1 MPDPEFILM
10 GDAVWIDF
18 INTARGRGPEPVDSL
33 PDPAAYHRWIKAEKL
48 VSDAMELPWE
58 EVRGFRDRLTLV
70 ASALAEER
78 QPSSSAIH
86 EINRLL
92 ARSEGHQQLTRVGGA
107 WHLSFAAARA
117 PAALEA
123 DRPERRAEPGRS
135 ARARAAVPGGGL
147 FPLLHR
153 PLARA
158 VPDVVQRRTRHPSR
172 PRRTAPRHPLTP
184 ESAPS

>member
-18 INTARGRGPEPVDSL
+18 INTARGRGPEPVDGL
-33 PDPAAYHRWIKAEKL
+33 PDSAAYHRWIKAEKL

-58 EVRGFRDRLTLV
+58 DVREFRDRLTLV
-70 ASALAEER
+70 ALALAEER

-92 ARSEGHQQLTRVGGA
+92 ARTEGHQQLTRVGGA
-107 WHLSFAAARA
+107 WHLSFAPARA

-123 DRPERRAEPGRS
+123 VARSAAQSLADPLGRVRQCRAEDCSLFFVDRSPGLSRTWCSAELGIHPVRVERR
-135 ARARAAVPGGGL
+135 
-147 FPLLHR
+147 
-153 PLARA
+153 RA
-158 VPDVVQRRTRHPSR
+158 VR
-172 PRRTAPRHPLTP
+172 
-184 ESAPS
+184 